1 MSEKINGLW
10 YGTILQWKMDLRSRS
25 MLVACY
31 LVPLL
36 FFALMGGI
44 FTSVMP
50 QMKETLI
57 PSMFVMGVS
66 MGAFIGLPPSLA
78 ELYGSDIRKV
88 YRANGVPLWL
98 GLATAF
104 LSAFVHLMLMCT
116 IILLIAPAAFD
127 AALPANLPIFYGALA
142 IYVAVSL
149 ALGSVLGLAVKNQG
163 KLTMA
168 EQILFLPSIMLSGI
182 MFPAGM
188 LPEALQTA
196 GKMFPAAWGY
206 LLMQDGGFNL
216 ENLWYLLLVLAVA
229 AAACGVLLR
238 KKG

>member
-1 MSEKINGLW
+1 M
-10 YGTILQWKMDLRSRS
+10 
-25 MLVACY
+25 
-31 LVPLL
+31 
-36 FFALMGGI
+36 
-44 FTSVMP
+44 
-50 QMKETLI
+50 
-57 PSMFVMGVS
+57 
-66 MGAFIGLPPSLA
+66 
-78 ELYGSDIRKV
+78 
-88 YRANGVPLWL
+88 
-98 GLATAF
+98 
-104 LSAFVHLMLMCT
+104 
-116 IILLIAPAAFD
+116 
-127 AALPANLPIFYGALA
+127 
-142 IYVAVSL
+142 AVSL

-206 LLMQDGGFNL
+206 LLMQDGGFRL

-229 AAACGVLLR
+229 AAACGGLLR

>member
-57 PSMFVMGVS
+57 PSMIVMGVS

-104 LSAFVHLMLMCT
+104 LSASFCMMR
-116 IILLIAPAAFD
+116 
-127 AALPANLPIFYGALA
+127 
-142 IYVAVSL
+142 S
-149 ALGSVLGLAVKNQG
+149 
-163 KLTMA
+163 
-168 EQILFLPSIMLSGI
+168 
-182 MFPAGM
+182 
-188 LPEALQTA
+188 
-196 GKMFPAAWGY
+196 
-206 LLMQDGGFNL
+206 
-216 ENLWYLLLVLAVA
+216 
-229 AAACGVLLR
+229 
-238 KKG
+238 

>member
-57 PSMFVMGVS
+57 PSMIVMGVS

-127 AALPANLPIFYGALA
+127 AALPQNLPVFYGALA

-163 KLTMA
+163 
-168 EQILFLPSIMLSGI
+168 
-182 MFPAGM
+182 
-188 LPEALQTA
+188 
-196 GKMFPAAWGY
+196 
-206 LLMQDGGFNL
+206 N
-216 ENLWYLLLVLAVA
+216 AVRS
-229 AAACGVLLR
+229 CTGS
-238 KKG
+238 

>member
-57 PSMFVMGVS
+57 PSMIVMGVS

-142 IYVAVSL
+142 IYAGTGGKKSGKADYGGADSLSALHHAVGDHVSRRY
-149 ALGSVLGLAVKNQG
+149 AAGGAADGRENVPRRLGISAD
-163 KLTMA
+163 A
-168 EQILFLPSIMLSGI
+168 RRRI
-182 MFPAGM
+182 
-188 LPEALQTA
+188 
-196 GKMFPAAWGY
+196 
-206 LLMQDGGFNL
+206 
-216 ENLWYLLLVLAVA
+216 
-229 AAACGVLLR
+229 
-238 KKG
+238 

>member
-57 PSMFVMGVS
+57 PSMIVMGVS
-66 MGAFIGLPPSLA
+66 MGAFIGLPPSLT

-104 LSAFVHLMLMCT
+104 FSAFVHLMLMCT

-142 IYVAVSL
+142 I
-149 ALGSVLGLAVKNQG
+149 
-163 KLTMA
+163 
-168 EQILFLPSIMLSGI
+168 
-182 MFPAGM
+182 
-188 LPEALQTA
+188 
-196 GKMFPAAWGY
+196 
-206 LLMQDGGFNL
+206 
-216 ENLWYLLLVLAVA
+216 
-229 AAACGVLLR
+229 
-238 KKG
+238 

>member
-1 MSEKINGLW
+1 
-10 YGTILQWKMDLRSRS
+10 
-25 MLVACY
+25 
-31 LVPLL
+31 
-36 FFALMGGI
+36 
-44 FTSVMP
+44 
-50 QMKETLI
+50 
-57 PSMFVMGVS
+57 
-66 MGAFIGLPPSLA
+66 MGAFIGLPPSLT

-104 LSAFVHLMLMCT
+104 FSAFVHLMLMCT

-127 AALPANLPIFYGALA
+127 AALPQNLPVFYGALA

-182 MFPAGM
+182 MFPASM